1 MLFLDLNK
9 LKIIKDYNY
18 ETRAGEIVVNIDEP
32 LMAQSEPLVR
42 YFQNFIQPCGISV
55 LYDITID
62 ADETPATED
71 EAEDFVSVTNFL
83 VGIFF
88 ANMIKEEGRKR
99 EHRFDVPQKLLAA
112 KINRSTL
119 KKAVNQ
125 QTINNVFNLIIRY
138 KDLTYILCD
147 EKDIPWGESENA

>member
-1 MLFLDLNK
+1 MLFIDLNK

-55 LYDITID
+55 LYDITI
-62 ADETPATED
+62 AANETPATED

-88 ANMIKEEGRKR
+88 ANMIKEDGRKR
-99 EHRFDVPQKLLAA
+99 EHR
-112 KINRSTL
+112 L
-119 KKAVNQ
+119 KKAINQ
-125 QTINNVFNLIIRY
+125 QTINNVFNLTIRY
-138 KDLTYILCD
+138 KDLVYILCD
-147 EKDIPWGESENA
+147 EKEIKDA